1 MDGVEDIDNGN
12 FFLNALI
19 TVLPF
24 SRETEN
30 SGNKSNTQKSRTNEK
45 REHRHKGESRQ
56 LKKSYLL
63 FFEKK
68 KTKSLR
74 L

>member
-30 SGNKSNTQKSRTNEK
+30 SGLCLFPRKQKQKQYTEIKNQREERTQAQR
-45 REHRHKGESRQ
+45 RI
-56 LKKSYLL
+56 
-63 FFEKK
+63 
-68 KTKSLR
+68 
-74 L
+74 